1 MKKRD
6 SLLLGVASVALVAFV
21 VYASKKMNTQRKL
34 RKASDEGYETAHD
47 ILYPSKTIAAKKLRF
62 GPILPE

>member
-1 MKKRD
+1 MKKRE
-6 SLLLGVASVALVAFV
+6 SFLLGVASFALVAFV
-21 VYASKKMNTQRKL
+21 MYASKQMSIQRKL